1 MKIKPNSIDAVI
13 FFTLYICAQDD
24 LIAKEEIEQ
33 IDIEFPMIQKLYFD
47 IYGEFIKEDLKE
59 LMRSVSDKLLSSNK
73 FIKKSVSKLENST
86 FSTLITDPKLQD
98 ISLLFA
104 RHAASAD
111 GLHTLEEKKFNYWA
125 KKWGLSKV

>member
-47 IYGEFIKEDLKE
+47 IYGEVFQ
-59 LMRSVSDKLLSSNK
+59 
-73 FIKKSVSKLENST
+73 T
-86 FSTLITDPKLQD
+86 
-98 ISLLFA
+98 
-104 RHAASAD
+104 
-111 GLHTLEEKKFNYWA
+111 NYYQVTN
-125 KKWGLSKV
+125 LSKKVYQN